1 MKCSYLDSV
10 FRIIATPVHIKAGV
24 HAAAEVSPFGNGA
37 GDVEANQWGVVNA
50 AFVQGPVTC
59 GLNGVR
65 PELKHPGG
73 DQSQQHQREQG
84 DVVDAVLGFHPRDE
98 RRAPRAVFPRGVHVR
113 KPSPPSHWTGRM
125 SDQREI

>member
-10 FRIIATPVHIKAGV
+10 FRIIATPVHIKASV
-24 HAAAEVSPFGNGA
+24 HAAAEVSPFRNGT
-37 GDVEANQWGVVNA
+37 GDWEADQGSVVNA
-50 AFVQGPVTC
+50 AFVEGPVTC

-98 RRAPRAVFPRGVHVR
+98 RRAPRAVFPSGVHVCR
-113 KPSPPSHWTGRM
+113 LSPPSHWTRRI
-125 SDQREI
+125 SDQ